1 MKRTDNDRA
10 GRFAA
15 RFFSLL
21 LTACL
26 LTAGAAGAS
35 AAGYESYSY
44 GYATGEAV
52 AAPSPA
58 PYLPERTVSLG
69 ALAGVKTAAD
79 FCRDAQGNWYVADS
93 GAGQIVVLDA
103 DFGLVRVISAPEE
116 AGALS
121 APTGVCVLSDG
132 RLCVADT
139 GNKRLVVFTPEG
151 EFVTAYTLEGA
162 QGCAA
167 PFSPPGWVPD
177 RKARYMPSRKTIIPV
192 CSSWTGKG
200 IFSAISD
207 RRPSPTTGW
216 ICSGKS

>member
-1 MKRTDNDRA
+1 MKRTDNDRT

-93 GAGQIVVLDA
+93 GRWPDSGAGCGFRSCAGDFCTGGGGSAVRA
-103 DFGLVRVISAPEE
+103 DGGMRAV
-116 AGALS
+116 
-121 APTGVCVLSDG
+121 
-132 RLCVADT
+132 
-139 GNKRLVVFTPEG
+139 
-151 EFVTAYTLEGA
+151 
-162 QGCAA
+162 
-167 PFSPPGWVPD
+167 
-177 RKARYMPSRKTIIPV
+177 
-192 CSSWTGKG
+192 
-200 IFSAISD
+200 
-207 RRPSPTTGW
+207 RRPSVRG
-216 ICSGKS
+216 GHRQ